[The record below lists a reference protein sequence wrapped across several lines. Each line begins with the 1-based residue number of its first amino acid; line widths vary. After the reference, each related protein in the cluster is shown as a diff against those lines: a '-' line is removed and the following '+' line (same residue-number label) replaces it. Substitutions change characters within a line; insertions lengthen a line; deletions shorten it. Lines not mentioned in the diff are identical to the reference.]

1 MGKARRRGITMIV
14 KNEREYCWCVDDVVG
29 EPQSSIR
36 NAIADFL
43 KNIDDLYDDCDSDHM
58 YMGDGLDIETVEIGQ
73 PYYFVPKVDGKK
85 VIDDVVND
93 WLSNETIEYP
103 IDYLRKVKCEHIDEL
118 SDELSKVFQAWEKR
132 HGYENSSY
140 VVMETEQYLI
150 GDYVKE

>member
-1 MGKARRRGITMIV
+1 MII
-14 KNEREYCWCVDDVVG
+14 KNEKEYCWCVGDEVC

-43 KNIDDLYDDCDSDHM
+43 EHIDNLYGDCDSDHM
-58 YMGDGLDIETVEIGQ
+58 YMGEGLDIETVEIGQ

-132 HGYENSSY
+132 HGYENRAY
-140 VVMETEQYLI
+140 VVVETEQYHI
-150 GDYVKE
+150 GDYVKGESE